1 VFSNYV
7 GPKNLQNTKNFGNQN
22 HTINTM
28 AAAASA
34 TQYSVPMQQ
43 MLCGDEVKAAIVDLG
58 SYKMRFGTAGQDLP
72 RHVFRSDCG
81 YVDGRCNGKDRKGMF
96 GDVKLRCISE
106 NVEILN
112 PFHVQDNNTDI
123 NWDMLEDI
131 LQYGLVDCMR
141 IDPLE
146 YPIFFAESYF
156 KCNKNKGKIIELM
169 FETFGSP
176 SCYMASNAALATFS
190 AGRSTSL
197 VVDYGATSTR
207 ITPVIDGYALS
218 KSAIVT
224 NRGGNTLNE
233 IVRNECINTN
243 IRINPWYEHL
253 AAYKTKKPTISL
265 REMFINDIINDLK
278 SHMCFIPHRPML
290 AATRDTVIQNLQ
302 IPPYELPDGTMIS
315 HSDFLCT
322 LPERI
327 FYKSSDRVGKRS
339 FSEMKSSVKIGVPPH
354 MQEYDI
360 QPNEDTLTELVFNSL
375 CKCDVDSR
383 KDLIGNLVP
392 TGGGSLID
400 GITQRLTW
408 DLTENFLPSIKCK
421 PALQMPMERQHGA
434 WIGGSILSICGSF
447 QQLWISKAEYQEY
460 GNQIISN
467 RLLH

>member
-1 VFSNYV
+1 
-7 GPKNLQNTKNFGNQN
+7 
-22 HTINTM
+22 M
-28 AAAASA
+28 AAASA
-34 TQYSVPMQQ
+34 VQYSVPMQQ

-72 RHVFRSDCG
+72 RHVFRADCG
-81 YVDGRCNGKDRKGMF
+81 YLDGKCNGNDRKSVIS
-96 GDVKLRCISE
+96 DVGLRCISE
-106 NVEILN
+106 NVEISN
-112 PFHVQDNNTDI
+112 PFHVQDNNNTEI
-123 NWDMLEDI
+123 NWDILEDI
-131 LQYGLVDCMR
+131 LKYGLVDCMR

-146 YPIFFAESYF
+146 YPIFLAESYF
-156 KCNKNKGKIIELM
+156 KSNKNKEKMIELM
-169 FETFGSP
+169 FETFGTP
-176 SCYMASNAALATFS
+176 ACYMASNAALATFS

-197 VVDYGATSTR
+197 VIDYGATSTR

-218 KSAIVT
+218 NSTIVT

-233 IVRNECINTN
+233 IVRNECSNASIS
-243 IRINPWYEHL
+243 INPWYEHL
-253 AAYKTKKPTISL
+253 SAYKTKKPSISL
-265 REMFINDIINDLK
+265 REMFINDIVCDLK

-290 AATRDTVIQNLQ
+290 VATRDAVIQNLQ
-302 IPPYELPDGTMIS
+302 IPPFELPDGTMIS
-315 HSDFLCT
+315 HSDALCT
-322 LPERI
+322 APERI
-327 FYKSSDRVGKRS
+327 FYKTSDRVGKRS
-339 FSEMKSSVKIGVPPH
+339 FSEMKSNVKIGLPSH
-354 MQEYDI
+354 MQDYDI
-360 QPNEDTLTELVFNSL
+360 QPNNDTLTELVFSSL

-408 DLTENFLPSIKCK
+408 DLTENYLPSTMKCK
-421 PALQMPMERQHGA
+421 PALQMPLERRNGA